1 MIAISRDPCDV
12 TLSAR
17 SQVLSIIS
25 KRLVRK
31 SLDMFADIQKDEEKY
46 ATFLQNFGRY
56 LKVGLIEDK
65 DNKDALLKLTSFAS
79 SGSTDRGTTLPEYK
93 ERMKEGQ
100 KQIYYVSGTSK
111 ARPPPPSDC
120 PPISGGSPPPHTT
133 SAFATW
139 HRRYLIVGTRLHGP
153 SQPLHRLGMGALI
166 FSRDTSRVP
175 TCPRGRRRR
184 RHPPCSSGSRS
195 KATR

>member
-1 MIAISRDPCDV
+1 MMIAISRDPCDV

-46 ATFLQNFGRY
+46 TTFLQNFGRY

-65 DNKDALLKLTSFAS
+65 DNKDALLKLASFAS
-79 SGSTDRGTTLPEYK
+79 SGSTERGTTLPEYK

-111 ARPPPPSDC
+111 VRPPPSDC
-120 PPISGGSPPPHTT
+120 PPMAGGSPTPTYHLGLCHVAPPISDCGHTLPRAIPT
-133 SAFATW
+133 AAPLRNGRVDF
-139 HRRYLIVGTRLHGP
+139 
-153 SQPLHRLGMGALI
+153 QP
-166 FSRDTSRVP
+166 
-175 TCPRGRRRR
+175 
-184 RHPPCSSGSRS
+184 
-195 KATR
+195 